1 MIGLYLRC
9 MKGRNHM
16 SDLLILIAVSLPLG
30 ALAGFAAGLFGI
42 GGGAVIVPVLYYV
55 FTHLGYYG
63 DAAMQAA
70 VATSLLTIV
79 PTGFVSS
86 YTHYKHDAIDFSWFK
101 LLLVG
106 IVIGAVFGGLSAIA
120 LPGDV
125 LKRIFGGILLVMA
138 FLMFKSKAN
147 TSGVHKEINKILAA
161 GFGLF
166 SGVISALM
174 GIGGA
179 TLNVPFMVQQGAAI
193 NRAIAT
199 ASALGVCVA
208 VSGSLVFL
216 FNDVNGNGDV
226 LTPYSVGYVNFVSV
240 LSIISLSMFT
250 AKKGAKLTHKM
261 DAQKL
266 KKIFAIFMMLVALKM
281 LF

>member
-1 MIGLYLRC
+1 MLPDFL
-9 MKGRNHM
+9 
-16 SDLLILIAVSLPLG
+16 LLIAISLPLG

-42 GGGAVIVPVLYYV
+42 GGGAIIVPVLYYV
-55 FTHLGYYG
+55 FTNMGYYG

-86 YTHYKHDAIDFSWFK
+86 YTHYKHKAVDFTWFK
-101 LLLVG
+101 LLLIG

-138 FLMFKSKAN
+138 FLMFKSGAKI
-147 TSGVHKEINKILAA
+147 VQEHVDVNKILAA
-161 GFGLF
+161 AFGLL
-166 SGVISALM
+166 SGVVSALM

-179 TLNVPFMVQQGAAI
+179 TLNVPFMAQQGLAI

-208 VSGSLVFL
+208 ISGSLVFL
-216 FNDVNGNGDV
+216 LNDVNGNGDV
-226 LTPYSVGYVNFVSV
+226 LTPYSIGYVNYVAV
-240 LSIISLSMFT
+240 ASIIALSVFT
-250 AKKGAKLTHKM
+250 AKIGAKLTHKM
-261 DAQKL
+261 DAKKL
-266 KKIFAIFMMLVALKM
+266 KKFFAVFMMLIALKM